1 MFTRFNNLL
10 ARRTGAVLV
19 VAVLAAAM
27 MIGMTAMV
35 TDTGW
40 MYYQQSRLQTAV
52 NAGWKAGYYRMA
64 ELGYPLDNAKKA
76 DITARVTEVMKAN
89 GYTDAQLASI
99 SVTFPDDRTLNVQ
112 DQQEVGL
119 FFARYF
125 DITTADIGASRV
137 ASQGAAVFVP
147 IAIPYG
153 ETRDIDKN
161 NYSVTLF
168 ATDTTPLQGFTA
180 SEEYILKLGGSENP
194 DPPNMISRII
204 VYMDNQ
210 PSSTAYQKAYG
221 VVHWALG
228 IENFVPVEWLIGYRG
243 GAFMFR
249 YYTDPALEA
258 AKKYSVLKKRLSDR
272 GIAFTELTAQQA
284 NAIYTAVDAYVPA
297 GKTTNIIKMSYQP
310 VIKMVSSSDPDPVGK
325 IMRTAEIPYGG
336 TGSGAGFVPYKMGL
350 NDTYNTAKVNV
361 LWDSH
366 VLAGELM
373 HGAHWVHIHH
383 EKFGDTGGNE
393 GKIDAALVT
402 QYGYKDVKSGSI
414 TFPAAVVGKQEMV
427 YKIREFAASGKMLYS
442 QCAATDNMDAALW
455 MRRLRINAA
464 DPNPYADCFAYTGFN
479 NVTFSKGK
487 QVTGWPVS
495 IARTSF
501 EATTKKDG
509 TGNFNLTDQYDP
521 MQQNHKMNGLS
532 SFSGNTS
539 SFNKTYL
546 RIDANA
552 NANAA
557 LTKNPETLGPNPVTV
572 MATNG
577 DGSARYIRGRI
588 GSGEFTFLGGHE
600 ASEIYS
606 KRLTLNNV
614 LLGSLIAE
622 KIAIGDGS
630 KKYNFGIVDPTNTA
644 NIDPNDL
651 TSLHEQFGNNF
662 GTGQN
667 APTNVND
674 RILPIP
680 GVASL
685 STDLALALRLY
696 GNGSIPPYTKI
707 IVPITDIP
715 QSVKDAG
722 LYNNATATSIYDLR
736 GIDDP
741 NGAVASS
748 AYDFKASAR
757 IIGYAEFE
765 ILPTLIDPADA
776 ARNARAT
783 EIGGSQEGQI
793 RGRFIRYIVQPYTT
807 VLPD

>member
-1 MFTRFNNLL
+1 MKDLL
-10 ARRTGAVLV
+10 ARKAGAVLV
-19 VAVLAAAM
+19 VAVLAASM
-27 MIGMTAMV
+27 MIGLTAMV

-64 ELGYPLDNAKKA
+64 ELGYPLDNTKKA
-76 DITARVTEVMKAN
+76 AITSRVIEVMKAN
-89 GYTDAQLASI
+89 GYTDAQLASVT
-99 SVTFPDDRTLNVQ
+99 VTFPDDRTLDVQ
-112 DQQEVGL
+112 DQQQVGL

-125 DITTADIGASRV
+125 DITQAEVGASRV
-137 ASQGAAVFVP
+137 ASQGAVLVP
-147 IAIPYG
+147 LIIPNG

-168 ATDTTPLQGFTA
+168 ATNTASLEGFTPNQ
-180 SEEYILKLGGSENP
+180 EYILKLGGSDNP
-194 DPPNMISRII
+194 DPPNMTSRII

-243 GAFMFR
+243 GSFMFR
-249 YYTDPALEA
+249 YYTDPTLEA

-272 GIAFTELTAQQA
+272 GIAFQELTAQQA

-350 NDTYNTAKVNV
+350 YDTYNTAKVNV

-383 EKFGDTGGNE
+383 EKFGDTGSSE
-393 GKIDAALVT
+393 GRVSAALVT
-402 QYGYKDVKSGSI
+402 QYGFKDVKSGGY

-455 MRRLRINAA
+455 MRRLRINSA

-479 NVTFSKGK
+479 YVTFSKGK
-487 QVTGWPVS
+487 QVTGWPV
-495 IARTSF
+495 AMNETSF
-501 EATTKKDG
+501 KANTKKDG
-509 TGNFNLTDQYDP
+509 TGNYNLTDQYDP
-521 MQQNHKMNGLS
+521 MQQNHKMLGIS

-539 SFNKTYL
+539 SFNKDYL
-546 RIDANA
+546 RIGAKANEPS
-552 NANAA
+552 A
-557 LTKNPETLGPNPVTV
+557 LTKNPETVGPNPITV

-577 DGSARYIRGRI
+577 DGSARYLRGRV
-588 GSGEFTFLGGHE
+588 GDGEFTFLGGHE

-614 LLGSLIAE
+614 LLGSLVAE

-630 KKYNFGIVDPTNTA
+630 KKYNFGIADPTNTA
-644 NIDPNDL
+644 NIDPNNL
-651 TSLHEQFGNNF
+651 TSLHQQFGTDF

-667 APTNVND
+667 NPTNIND

-680 GVASL
+680 GVATE
-685 STDLALALRLY
+685 STQQAVDLRLY
-696 GNGSIPPYTKI
+696 GNGTIPPYTRV

-715 QSVKDAG
+715 QSVRDAG

-736 GIDDP
+736 GIDTP
-741 NGAVASS
+741 GGAVASS
-748 AYDFKASAR
+748 AYNFQASAR
-757 IIGYAEFE
+757 IIGYAKFE
-765 ILPTLIDPADA
+765 ILPTTIDPSDA
-776 ARNARAT
+776 ARQARAQD
-783 EIGGSQEGQI
+783 IGGSQEGQI

-807 VLPD
+807 VMPD